1 MMGMLYSTKGAKNV
15 SYSKN
20 TTGVRVSGEKAR
32 RRTEPVGKPLRPCR
46 RELMELA
53 REVADGEG
61 AASRLEV

>member
-20 TTGVRVSGEKAR
+20 TTGVRFSGEKAQ

-53 REVADGEG
+53 REMADREG
-61 AASRLEV
+61 AASRPEV